1 MSKKK
6 PKNNIVIELK
16 NLSEQITKNNP
27 VAKFARQVNK
37 AGFFRDRTVYS
48 RKGKHK
54 DCESFLIRYLT
65 IVNQKRFCLFIS
77 LVSGFAYQYKFKTE
91 T

>member
-6 PKNNIVIELK
+6 SKDALVIELQK
-16 NLSEQITKNNP
+16 QLPQNP
-27 VAKFARQVNK
+27 VAKFARRVNK

-77 LVSGFAYQYKFKTE
+77 LVSGFAYQYKFKTA

>member
-6 PKNNIVIELK
+6 TKQMLVIELRTLK
-16 NLSEQITKNNP
+16 ENVPQNP
-27 VAKFARQVNK
+27 VAKFAHHVNK

-54 DCESFLIRYLT
+54 DRESFHIRYSVIMNT
-65 IVNQKRFCLFIS
+65 KEFVGSS
-77 LVSGFAYQYKFKTE
+77 LIHFTQRTYFGSKHSS
-91 T
+91 